1 MKISTIGF
9 TKKPARRFFD
19 LLRESGV
26 NRVVD
31 VRLNNGSQLAG
42 FAKKDDL
49 AYFLGELCG
58 MEYVHLPALAPT
70 KELLDDYRKRRCDWE
85 AYEDRFIALMRERQI
100 ERTVSKEIVSGGCLL
115 CSEDKPHRCHRRL
128 VAEYLKQHWGDVE
141 IVHLR

>member
-31 VRLNNGSQLAG
+31 VRLNNASQLAG

-49 AYFLGELCG
+49 AFFLGELCRDG
-58 MEYVHLPALAPT
+58 VRPPARVGSD
-70 KELLDDYRKRRCDWE
+70 E
-85 AYEDRFIALMRERQI
+85 
-100 ERTVSKEIVSGGCLL
+100 G
-115 CSEDKPHRCHRRL
+115 
-128 VAEYLKQHWGDVE
+128 VAG
-141 IVHLR
+141 